1 MQVNQTTKG
10 MEKKLV
16 SQAKGEKTAASRESY
31 QILGLKEAKGRVK
44 VKFSEN
50 MRSGEN

>member
-16 SQAKGEKTAASRESY
+16 SQAKGEKTAAFRESDLDHHIKY
-31 QILGLKEAKGRVK
+31 LV
-44 VKFSEN
+44 
-50 MRSGEN
+50 

>member
-16 SQAKGEKTAASRESY
+16 SQSKGEKQLHPEN
-31 QILGLKEAKGRVK
+31 QI
-44 VKFSEN
+44 
-50 MRSGEN
+50 